1 MHPLIAKLT
10 GRPAVKNLD
19 VELEGIEKKLSR
31 FRQATEPAQNYPET
45 IATAAKAFIDSPT
58 PERCRAWIAAEGLR
72 PGAFEVV
79 QRMRDYIISLRGE
92 LLNALPEQIRAAID
106 ELLGGLVEQRT
117 KVVSDDASKSAEYG
131 EEVHSTAV
139 LASLDKKIEQL
150 EQAKGWVDSDPAQAV
165 SAIRTVIG

>member
-1 MHPLIAKLT
+1 MHPLLAKLT
-10 GRPAVKNLD
+10 GRPSVKNLD

-31 FRQATEPAQNYPET
+31 FRQATEPAQDYPAF

-58 PERCRAWIAAEGLR
+58 PERCKAWIQAEAAR
-72 PGAFEVV
+72 QGAFEVV

-92 LLNALPEQIRAAID
+92 LLSDLRPQIRAAID
-106 ELLGGLVEQRT
+106 DLSAGLTEQKQ
-117 KVVSDDASKSAEYG
+117 KVLADDAAKSIEYG

-150 EQAKGWVDSDPAQAV
+150 EQAKGWVDSDPSQSI